1 MKNVNRLNG
10 NFTIILLFLSV
21 LFLNCNAQEAD
32 DSRGNLVFFVSD
44 YVAPSDMVEYESW
57 IKQFKKLADETNAPD
72 YFVNFNGSS
81 MNYGRVLGKDLADV
95 DAYNK
100 AWETWS
106 EANPASLE
114 LAEKNAHTVQ
124 YSTSSLWRINP
135 TDSYMPDGFDN
146 TIDRPY
152 VRIEHN
158 YINSGQVRK
167 AKEVIAEFKAEWE
180 KQQISYRVATVWN
193 VFGEEQACVRFV
205 SWYKDRADWLA
216 SQNEVSEKVSKEK
229 LADLDNKWNSL
240 LRKRVE
246 IEVTARPELGHSNE

>member
-1 MKNVNRLNG
+1 MKNINRLNG
-10 NFTIILLFLSV
+10 KFTINLLFLSV
-21 LFLNCNAQEAD
+21 LFLSCNAQEAD
-32 DSRGNLVFFVSD
+32 DSRGDLVFFVSD
-44 YVAPSDMVEYESW
+44 NVAPSDMEEYESLT
-57 IKQFKKLADETNAPD
+57 KQFKKLADETNAPD

-81 MNYGRVLGKDLADV
+81 MNYGIVLGKDLADV
-95 DAYNK
+95 EEYNK

-114 LAEKNAHTVQ
+114 LAAKYAHTVQ

-135 TDSYMPDGFDN
+135 TDGYTPDGYDN

-152 VRIEHN
+152 VRAEQN
-158 YINSGQVRK
+158 YINSGQVKK

-180 KQQISYRVATVWN
+180 KQQISYRVAAVWN

-205 SWYKDRADWLA
+205 TWYKDKADWLA

-229 LADLDNKWNSL
+229 LDDLNNKWNSV

-246 IEVTARPELGHSNE
+246 IELIAKPDLGHSNE